1 MHQNAQGQWVF
12 GYDPG
17 IAVPFKVAT
26 QQSVQADEQRLW
38 AAYDAIGCPT
48 LVVHGLESDL
58 LTSPTVE
65 AMSQRGPKAS
75 VLELPG
81 VGHAPTFVHTEQVAL
96 AKKFLLG

>member
-1 MHQNAQGQWVF
+1 MHQNAQGQWIF

-17 IAVPFKVAT
+17 IAVPFKAAT
-26 QQSVQADEQRLW
+26 PQSVQSDEQRLW
-38 AAYDAIGCPT
+38 AAYNAISCPT

-75 VLELPG
+75 VLELSG
-81 VGHAPTFVHTEQVAL
+81 VGHAPTFVHAEQVAL